1 LILRFTGKILEN
13 SRKTVTATL
22 LALLFSFSAS
32 AQVAFHPIDRTIV
45 ETRLKSYLPNN
56 ADREAEIKKL
66 FSDSG
71 CKNITESPVP
81 KLPPNVICVLPGQ
94 TDQIILVGG
103 HTDKVEEAGDGVV
116 DNWSGSSLLPSL
128 FQTLDGD
135 PHHFT
140 YMFIGFTGEEKGLL
154 GSKYYLE
161 HLAPAERSK
170 IVAMVNIDTLGINST
185 KVWDNHAD
193 KRLVIALERTA
204 DGLHQ
209 PIEAVNLGGTA
220 SADSEAFV
228 PYGIPRITIHSITVD
243 NWTILH
249 SDRDKFSAINLDDY
263 YNTYLLIS
271 GYLAYLDTYLT
282 QPSPM
287 VQHAAAH

>member
-1 LILRFTGKILEN
+1 LILDFVQKKSTF
-13 SRKTVTATL
+13 SRKPFS
-22 LALLFSFSAS
+22 LALFALIFSFSTY
-32 AQVAFHPIDRTIV
+32 AQVEIHPIDRTIV
-45 ETRLKSYLPNN
+45 ESRLKSYLPNN

-81 KLPPNVICVLPGQ
+81 KLPPNVICVMPGQ

-161 HLAPAERSK
+161 HLAPAERAK

-204 DGLHQ
+204 DGMHQ

-220 SADSEAFV
+220 SADSESFL

-249 SDRDKFSAINLDDY
+249 SDRDKLSAINLDDY

-282 QPSPM
+282 QSSPM
-287 VQHAAAH
+287 AHATATH